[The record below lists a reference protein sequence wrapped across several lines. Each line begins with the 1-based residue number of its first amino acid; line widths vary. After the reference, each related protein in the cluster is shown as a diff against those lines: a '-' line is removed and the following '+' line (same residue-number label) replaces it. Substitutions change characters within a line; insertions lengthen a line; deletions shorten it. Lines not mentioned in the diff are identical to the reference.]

1 MFLQNYGNTS
11 GIENLRALILLKPV
25 RLFYFVHASV
35 TMLML
40 IPSISASTSA
50 QAPNVAPVVS
60 TSSTS
65 RSHVCLAAYGYRQPD
80 EKDEPCFPAVPA
92 RIYGSGSDCF
102 APDRATRRTPVPVCS
117 EMPSASRRLW
127 LYPLVRRRSGCKGNR
142 QQIIY
147 SLKETPSGAVHAP
160 ASLPSAGRLSDG
172 HSISYRPIY
181 GQLSLHGHNKTKPTP
196 AVQETPPENLF
207 HFIARCI
214 S

>member
-1 MFLQNYGNTS
+1 MFLQNYRNTS

-40 IPSISASTSA
+40 IPSISANTSA
-50 QAPNVAPVVS
+50 QAPKVAPVVS

-65 RSHVCLAAYGYRQPD
+65 RR
-80 EKDEPCFPAVPA
+80 CFPSSNAARGAVRNKPSTF
-92 RIYGSGSDCF
+92 IQ
-102 APDRATRRTPVPVCS
+102 RA
-117 EMPSASRRLW
+117 
-127 LYPLVRRRSGCKGNR
+127 YPLPGTQTVGMQGNR

-147 SLKETPSGAVHAP
+147 SLKETRREQFMRQHLSHLPADFLTAIVFHAGQYMGNFP
-160 ASLPSAGRLSDG
+160 PTGIIKQSRRPL
-172 HSISYRPIY
+172 YR
-181 GQLSLHGHNKTKPTP
+181 
-196 AVQETPPENLF
+196 ETTPENLF